1 MYDYEQIEDSLKFC
15 DRKIYRTDADYQRQ
29 YSETEKQNWEQIAED
44 IISLKDTEKDRLN
57 SITVSDEDITY
68 SDIAAIYRKKAEE
81 YISIP
86 KRFFSNVVILAVC
99 VSIAFGAARLFI
111 DNVAFQSTVEGTSMM
126 PALENNNS
134 LIIDKF
140 SYVIGSPKRYDIVVF
155 PVKDAKGN
163 KDDYFI
169 KRIIALPGETVSI
182 DNGKVYINGTLLK
195 SDKYGK
201 ESIKDAGLASVP
213 QTLSEDEYF
222 VLGDNRNMSTDS
234 RSEIV
239 GLVKRKDIV
248 GKAVLRIWPFGEFG
262 GLN

>member
-1 MYDYEQIEDSLKFC
+1 MLP
-15 DRKIYRTDADYQRQ
+15 T
-29 YSETEKQNWEQIAED
+29 
-44 IISLKDTEKDRLN
+44 
-57 SITVSDEDITY
+57 
-68 SDIAAIYRKKAEE
+68 
-81 YISIP
+81 
-86 KRFFSNVVILAVC
+86 
-99 VSIAFGAARLFI
+99 
-111 DNVAFQSTVEGTSMM
+111 
-126 PALENNNS
+126 LENDDS

-155 PVKDAKGN
+155 PVKEEKG
-163 KDDYFI
+163 KQDYFI

-182 DNGKVYINGTLLK
+182 DDGRVYINGTPLK

-213 QTLSEDEYF
+213 QTLAQDEYF

-234 RSEIV
+234 RNEMV

-248 GKAVLRIWPFGEFG
+248 GKAVFRILPFGEFG

>member
-1 MYDYEQIEDSLKFC
+1 MYDYEQIEDSLRFC

-29 YSETEKQNWEQIAED
+29 YSESEKQNWEQIAED
-44 IISLKDTEKDRLN
+44 IISRKDAKKDRFS
-57 SITVSDEDITY
+57 SIAVGDED
-68 SDIAAIYRKKAEE
+68 
-81 YISIP
+81 ISIP
-86 KRFFSNVVILAVC
+86 KRLFSNVVLLALC
-99 VSIAFGAARLFI
+99 VFIAFGAAHLFI
-111 DNVAFQSTVEGTSMM
+111 DNVAFQSTVEGTSML
-126 PALENNNS
+126 PTLENDDS

-155 PVKDAKGN
+155 PVKEEKG
-163 KDDYFI
+163 KQDYFI

-182 DNGKVYINGTLLK
+182 DDGRVYINGTPLK

-213 QTLSEDEYF
+213 QTLAQDEYF

-234 RSEIV
+234 RNEMV

-248 GKAVLRIWPFGEFG
+248 GKAVFRILPFREFG

>member
-1 MYDYEQIEDSLKFC
+1 MYDYEQIEDRLRFC

-29 YSETEKQNWEQIAED
+29 YSESEKQNWEQIAED
-44 IISLKDTEKDRLN
+44 IISRKDAKKDMFS
-57 SITVSDEDITY
+57 SIAVSDEDITY
-68 SDIAAIYRKKAEE
+68 SDIAAIYRKKADE

-86 KRFFSNVVILAVC
+86 KRLFSNVVLLALC
-99 VSIAFGAARLFI
+99 VFIAFGAAHLFI
-111 DNVAFQSTVEGTSMM
+111 DNVAFQSTVEGTSML
-126 PALENNNS
+126 PTLENDDS

-155 PVKDAKGN
+155 PVKDEK
-163 KDDYFI
+163 
-169 KRIIALPGETVSI
+169 
-182 DNGKVYINGTLLK
+182 
-195 SDKYGK
+195 GK

-213 QTLSEDEYF
+213 QTLAQDEYF

-234 RSEIV
+234 RNEIV

-248 GKAVLRIWPFGEFG
+248 GKAVFRILPFGEFG

>member
-1 MYDYEQIEDSLKFC
+1 MYDYEQIEDSLRFC

-29 YSETEKQNWEQIAED
+29 YSESEKQNWEQIAED
-44 IISLKDTEKDRLN
+44 IISRKDAKKDSFS
-57 SITVSDEDITY
+57 SIAVSDEDITY
-68 SDIAAIYRKKAEE
+68 SDIAAIYRKKADE

-86 KRFFSNVVILAVC
+86 KRLFSNMVLLALC
-99 VSIAFGAARLFI
+99 VFIAFGAAHLFI
-111 DNVAFQSTVEGTSMM
+111 DNVAFQSTVEGTSML
-126 PALENNNS
+126 PTLENDDS

-155 PVKDAKGN
+155 PVKEEKG
-163 KDDYFI
+163 KQDYFI

-182 DNGKVYINGTLLK
+182 DDGRVYINGTPLK

-213 QTLSEDEYF
+213 QTLAQDEYF

-234 RSEIV
+234 RNEIV

-248 GKAVLRIWPFGEFG
+248 GKAVFRILPFGEFG

>member
-15 DRKIYRTDADYQRQ
+15 DRKIYRTDADHQRQ
-29 YSETEKQNWEQIAED
+29 YSDAEKQKWEQIAED
-44 IISLKDTEKDRLN
+44 IISLKDTEKDRLSN
-57 SITVSDEDITY
+57 IAVSDEDITY
-68 SDIAAIYRKKAEE
+68 SDIAAIYREKAEE

-99 VSIAFGAARLFI
+99 VFVAFGAARLFI
-111 DNVAFQSTVEGTSMM
+111 DNVAFQSTVEGTSML
-126 PALENNNS
+126 PTLENDNS

-155 PVKDAKGN
+155 PVKDEKGEE
-163 KDDYFI
+163 DYFI

-182 DNGKVYINGTLLK
+182 DDGRVYINGTLLK

-201 ESIKDAGLASVP
+201 ESIKDAGLAAVP

-248 GKAVLRIWPFGEFG
+248 GKAVFRIWPFGEFG

>member
-1 MYDYEQIEDSLKFC
+1 MYDYEQIEDSLRFC

-29 YSETEKQNWEQIAED
+29 YSESEKQNWEQIAED
-44 IISLKDTEKDRLN
+44 IISRKDAKKDRFS
-57 SITVSDEDITY
+57 SIAVGDEDITY
-68 SDIAAIYRKKAEE
+68 SDIAAIYRKKADE

-86 KRFFSNVVILAVC
+86 KRLFSNVVLLALC
-99 VSIAFGAARLFI
+99 VFIAFGAAHLFI
-111 DNVAFQSTVEGTSMM
+111 DNVAFQSTVEGTSML
-126 PALENNNS
+126 PTLENDDS

-140 SYVIGSPKRYDIVVF
+140 SYVI
-155 PVKDAKGN
+155 
-163 KDDYFI
+163 
-169 KRIIALPGETVSI
+169 
-182 DNGKVYINGTLLK
+182 K

-213 QTLSEDEYF
+213 QTLAQDEYF

-234 RSEIV
+234 RNEMV

-248 GKAVLRIWPFGEFG
+248 GKAVFRILPFREFG